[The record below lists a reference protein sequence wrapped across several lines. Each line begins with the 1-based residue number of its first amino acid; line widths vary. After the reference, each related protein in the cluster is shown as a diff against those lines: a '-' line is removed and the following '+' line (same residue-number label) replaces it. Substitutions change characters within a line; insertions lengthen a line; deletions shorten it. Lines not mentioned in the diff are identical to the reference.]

1 MYEIYVIIGCLL
13 ILCGFIL
20 ISYQTYSIYL
30 KNSSAQIFS
39 EALRYIAIGSF
50 YIYCSI
56 QMDPIF
62 SLFTNKISNDQN
74 NITVNGET
82 WYEIKPKILKSCD
95 FTKYFMENAAF
106 ICSFIHSFITIV
118 TEIVTKKVD
127 QEPISKSKKSI
138 GILIPWIIPLI
149 SIFLLLFCNQMVNTE
164 PTSPGTEFE
173 LPVNQ
178 SEVTNTVKNIYKIV
192 FESSNQSIPTNDVFF
207 KNFFQER
214 IRKPKSIHE
223 DCEMNHKNYMKLY
236 TFALLIFGYFL
247 PLILSAVYRSF
258 GSEDNH
264 TKQSLLAATIF
275 WSPGFFEMCLRNFMD
290 GSNKTMLSDVLRNI
304 ANGYY
309 LIRARNLI
317 KLMHSKPK
325 FTQVNPLVIIE
336 DGNN

>member
-39 EALRYIAIGSF
+39 EALRYVAIGSF

-56 QMDPIF
+56 QMDPILN
-62 SLFTNKISNDQN
+62 LFPNKISSDQN
-74 NITVNGET
+74 ITGES

-127 QEPISKSKKSI
+127 EKPISKSKKSI

-149 SIFLLLFCNQMVNTE
+149 SIFLLLFCNQMVQNTE
-164 PTSPGTEFE
+164 ETEFQ

-178 SEVTNTVKNIYKIV
+178 SEVANTVNNIYKIV
-192 FESSNQSIPTNDVFF
+192 YESSNQSIAANDVFF
-207 KNFFQER
+207 KNFFQDR
-214 IRKPKSIHE
+214 LRKPKSIPE
-223 DCEMNHKNYMKLY
+223 DCELNHKNYMKLY

-247 PLILSAVYRSF
+247 PLIISAVYRSF
-258 GSEDNH
+258 GSQDNH

-290 GSNKTMLSDVLRNI
+290 GTNKTMLSDVLRNI

-317 KLMHSKPK
+317 KLMHSKRK
-325 FTQVNPLVIIE
+325 FTQVNPLVTIE